1 MKYFVYNPK
10 ITITKQ
16 NVEEEKDRQNI
27 DINKMMRLEL
37 LETNILFYIFN
48 FIICDDKSI
57 FWQILDKIWLI
68 CFYVLIL

>member
-1 MKYFVYNPK
+1 MKYFVYSPK

-16 NVEEEKDRQNI
+16 NIEEEKDKQNI
-27 DINKMMRLEL
+27 DINKMTSLEL

-57 FWQILDKIWLI
+57 FWQILDKI
-68 CFYVLIL
+68 

>member
-37 LETNILFYIFN
+37 LETKEENVGIYRRYIVYREGSHD
-48 FIICDDKSI
+48 IS
-57 FWQILDKIWLI
+57 
-68 CFYVLIL
+68 

>member
-16 NVEEEKDRQNI
+16 NVEEEKDKQNI
-27 DINKMMRLEL
+27 DINKMTRLEL

-48 FIICDDKSI
+48 FIICDSKPI
-57 FWQILDKIWLI
+57 FW
-68 CFYVLIL
+68 